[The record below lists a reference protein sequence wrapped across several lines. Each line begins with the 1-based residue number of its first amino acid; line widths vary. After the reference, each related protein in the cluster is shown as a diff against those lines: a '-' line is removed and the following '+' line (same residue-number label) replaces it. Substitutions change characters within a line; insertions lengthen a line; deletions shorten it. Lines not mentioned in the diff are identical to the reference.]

1 MENNKE
7 TVEINEENIQ
17 KALNYLKL
25 DINPFSKR
33 DNLEKSIE
41 EEKPKEEAKEKEKEK
56 EKESEDKKEESEEKQ
71 PDKPI
76 EEKTKKED
84 IIEKT
89 EIKKSLEE
97 IAENLKPFDDTLQK
111 SILNKVETLE
121 KSVLEKSVLERLEE
135 TTEKLQK
142 AEEINLQLNE
152 TIISLQK
159 SIGEGFNTLIDKFKA
174 VGELEQR
181 HLEAIQKQN
190 ERIANI
196 DSTPVR
202 RSITS
207 KDFVQKSFDEE
218 KDNKENSNKLSISKN
233 RKDIIKI
240 LRQKSKID
248 EVDDLKKANGDYLTA
263 LQSYEASN
271 TLTKAIREDLL
282 KSENIEIIG

>member
-41 EEKPKEEAKEKEKEK
+41 EEKPKEEAEEKEKEK
-56 EKESEDKKEESEEKQ
+56 EPEDKKEESEEKQ

-121 KSVLEKSVLERLEE
+121 KSVLERLEK